1 MQAADKHLPAGA
13 PHGSG
18 PDQAS
23 ACNALPC
30 TDLASYFQGG
40 YEEAGRQE
48 GKRIVTLAR
57 FSDR

>member
-1 MQAADKHLPAGA
+1 MQVADKHLSAGA

-18 PDQAS
+18 PDQAG
-23 ACNALPC
+23 ACDALPRA
-30 TDLASYFQGG
+30 DLAGNFRGG

-48 GKRIVTLAR
+48 RKRDVTLAR